1 VSEPRWIDRRA
12 LLLLHAEG
20 LREHGGPEGVRD
32 AGLLAAGQVLTNGQ
46 LVGTKL
52 KNDGPAAGQGAVQT
66 LVYYVARAAN
76 GASGSVPVLA
86 RATINADGTLAAQP
100 APVAAGVVSLQALF
114 GVDGIS
120 TATPPTGGV
129 THYRTWQQVTASQ
142 LTGRVRTVL
151 YAVVARTLQAHREN
165 PEITQVD
172 IPSPQLAAGDPVFT
186 AFQPRTDDEKRDRYT
201 VHTAEVALRNQI
213 WGR

>member
-1 VSEPRWIDRRA
+1 M
-12 LLLLHAEG
+12 
-20 LREHGGPEGVRD
+20 
-32 AGLLAAGQVLTNGQ
+32 
-46 LVGTKL
+46 
-52 KNDGPAAGQGAVQT
+52 
-66 LVYYVARAAN
+66 
-76 GASGSVPVLA
+76 PVLA

-114 GVDGIS
+114 GVDGAS
-120 TATPPTGGV
+120 AATPPTGGV

-151 YAVVARTLQAHREN
+151 YAVVARTLQAHRQN
-165 PEITQVD
+165 PEVNAGGHSE
-172 IPSPQLAAGDPVFT
+172 PAARGDPVFIT
-186 AFQPRTDDEKRDRYT
+186 AFRPRTDDEKRDRYT